1 MIRQPQ
7 SPQLSYTFLGV
18 SVNPPHLRTMICTH
32 FLDSVFTLLKGVKPL
47 PEQSEEKGLVSF
59 SGRKADPRGYHR
71 PLFLHVCHQRGYN
84 FRQNIPQEMVA
95 QC

>member
-7 SPQLSYTFLGV
+7 SPQLSHTFLGV
-18 SVNPPHLRTMICTH
+18 NVNPSHLRTTICTH

-47 PEQSEEKGLVSF
+47 PEQTEEKGLVSF
-59 SGRKADPRGYHR
+59 SGRKAGHCSYMC
-71 PLFLHVCHQRGYN
+71 VIKESGYN

-95 QC
+95 QY